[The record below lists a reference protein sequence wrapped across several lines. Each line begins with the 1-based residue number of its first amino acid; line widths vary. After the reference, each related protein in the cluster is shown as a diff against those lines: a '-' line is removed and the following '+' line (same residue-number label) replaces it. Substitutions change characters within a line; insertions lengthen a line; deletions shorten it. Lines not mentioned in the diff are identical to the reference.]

1 MFYIY
6 AENRGGAL
14 LLNGRFN
21 NLVYG
26 SYAPGAPNVFIDDA
40 QWKTLWQGP
49 ERYYLVIKRE
59 SEDRLNKL
67 VDPAALTVVAES
79 GGKLLLTN
87 HPVVE

>member
-1 MFYIY
+1 VFFYT
-6 AENRGGAL
+6 NRSAL

-26 SYAPGAPNVFIDDA
+26 SYAPGAPDAFINDQ
-40 QWKTLWQGP
+40 QWKALWLEP
-49 ERYYLVIKRE
+49 ARYYLVIKRDAAE
-59 SEDRLNKL
+59 RLKKL
-67 VDPAALTVVAES
+67 VEPNMLNIVSQS